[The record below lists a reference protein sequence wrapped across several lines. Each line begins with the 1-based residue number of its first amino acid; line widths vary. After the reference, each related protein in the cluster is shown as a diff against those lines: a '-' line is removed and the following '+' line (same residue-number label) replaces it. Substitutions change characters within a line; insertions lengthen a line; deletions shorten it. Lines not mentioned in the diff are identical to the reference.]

1 MTFRKILNVH
11 SAERNEH
18 FLSWKALKTLWQ
30 RRKLLIVAKEE
41 IFQMSSAASDI
52 KTSIYGVKG

>member
-1 MTFRKILNVH
+1 MTFRKTVNVH

-30 RRKLLIVAKEE
+30 EQFLPLPQC
-41 IFQMSSAASDI
+41 FQMPSAAADV
-52 KTSIYGVKG
+52 KMSIYGVKG